1 MFENVIEGI
10 FSAAFL
16 ASMVRVTTPILLPS
30 MGALLSDRA
39 GVINIGLEG
48 IMLASAFSGVI
59 ISVYTPAW
67 FGAATGRLVGPWL
80 GLGVGVIIGVLMAL
94 LLGFFHLKLNG
105 NIILGGIA
113 LNILGSSASVAIM
126 YEITGDK
133 ANTASLS
140 SLQMPFI
147 QLPAFIA
154 RIPLVGQFI
163 YDVLNNQSIMTWI
176 AFLSVGVVWY
186 LLFRTPF
193 GKHLRASGEHPEA
206 AESVGIK
213 VIRTRYAALA
223 LSGIFAALGGIH
235 MSMGYLNLFQRDM
248 TAGRGFIALA
258 TPLLGGNHP
267 VGTGLASL
275 VFGFFDTFA
284 IRIGSL
290 QIPSQIPQMIPYL
303 ATVMALVV
311 YAVQNKTNLRLRA
324 LRAAEG
330 EQYDATFWRAIQ
342 RLSILHIAVAMIA
355 VIGIIIGISMLTMP
369 HGFQGPQVA
378 YPLGT
383 ATGLLSIVFII
394 TNVPYIIDVER
405 ISRYRLYSGII
416 IGLSLGVCFGLFLA
430 VIMAIGTAM
439 VIGLAMAVI
448 LWLGLGGWYLLR
460 QPRLA
465 ATPGSIGG

>member
-16 ASMVRVTTPILLPS
+16 ASMLRVTTPILLPS

-48 IMLASAFSGVI
+48 IMLAAAFSGVI
-59 ISVYTPAW
+59 VSVYAPAW
-67 FGAATGRLVGPWL
+67 FGVETGRLIGPWL
-80 GLGVGVIIGVLMAL
+80 GMGVGMVIGILMAL
-94 LLGFFHLKLNG
+94 LLGFFRLKLHG

-133 ANTASLS
+133 ANTASLT

-154 RIPLVGQFI
+154 DIPLVGQFV
-163 YDVLNNQSIMTWI
+163 YTVFNNQSIMTWL
-176 AFLSVGVVWY
+176 AFLSVGIVWY
-186 LLFRTPF
+186 LLYRTPF
-193 GKHLRASGEHPEA
+193 GKHLRAAGEHPEA

-213 VIRTRYAALA
+213 VARTRYLALA
-223 LSGIFAALGGIH
+223 LSGVFAALGGIH

-275 VFGFFDTFA
+275 VFGFFDTLA

-303 ATVMALVV
+303 ATVMALVI
-311 YAVQNKTNLRLRA
+311 YAVQNKTKLRVRA

-330 EQYDATFWRAIQ
+330 EHFDATFWGTIQ
-342 RLSILHIAVAMIA
+342 RLSSLHIAVSMVA
-355 VIGIIIGISMLTMP
+355 VIGVIISISMLTMP
-369 HGFQGPQVA
+369 HGFQGPEVA
-378 YPLGT
+378 YPVGVVVGIASLV
-383 ATGLLSIVFII
+383 LVVSNIPFIV
-394 TNVPYIIDVER
+394 DVER
-405 ISRYRLYSGII
+405 ISRYRMTSSVVSV
-416 IGLSLGVCFGLFLA
+416 LSLSVCLGLFLVVFLPLEAA
-430 VIMAIGTAM
+430 VAGG
-439 VIGLAMAVI
+439 VIMAVI
-448 LWLGLGGWYLLR
+448 LWLALGGWYLVLR
-460 QPRLA
+460 RQLA
-465 ATPGSIGG
+465 ARPAG